1 MFRFTIATTNH
12 PTRIRFV
19 SNQPLGDDQID
30 FTNVDDAGGFP
41 LIQQLFYLP
50 FVKHVRLTENW
61 IEVERFDILEWTD
74 VQDEVALQLADYLN
88 QGGQIKKQAD
98 QKEAI
103 SVYAESTPNPA
114 VMKFVCSKRIVGEV
128 YEAKNIDDANNSPLA
143 TELFH
148 RPYVKELFMDQNFIS
163 ITKYEIA
170 QWDDIV
176 QDLRQ
181 YLRDYIADNKVVV
194 NGDASPKKD
203 APQTTYAGTALE
215 IIQILDQH
223 IKPAVASDGG
233 NIVFDSYNEELKSVQ
248 VILQGACSGC
258 PSSTF
263 TLKNGIEQL
272 LREMLPDKVE
282 NVTAI
287 NG

>member
-1 MFRFTIATTNH
+1 MFQFSIATTDR

-30 FTNVDDAGGFP
+30 FTNVDDAGAFP

-61 IEVERFDILEWTD
+61 IEVERFDILEWAD

-128 YEAKNIDDANNSPLA
+128 YEAKNIDEAINSPLA

-148 RPYVKELFMDQNFIS
+148 KPYVKEVFMDENFIS

-170 QWDDIV
+170 EWEEIV

-194 NGDASPKKD
+194 TGNASLKESV
-203 APQTTYAGTALE
+203 PQIVQEGTALE
-215 IIQILDQH
+215 IIQIIDQH

-233 NIVFDSYNEELKSVQ
+233 NIVFDSYDEKLKSVQ

-272 LREMLPDKVE
+272 LRDMLPGKVE
-282 NVTAI
+282 TVTAI

>member
-1 MFRFTIATTNH
+1 MFQFTIETTDH
-12 PTRIRFV
+12 PTQIRFE

-30 FTNVDDAGGFP
+30 FSNVDDAGGFP

-74 VQDEVALQLADYLN
+74 VQDEVASQLADYLN
-88 QGGQIKKQAD
+88 QGGQVKKQVD

-128 YEAKNIDDANNSPLA
+128 YEAKNIDEAMNSPLA

-148 RPYVKELFMDQNFIS
+148 KPYVKEVFMDENFIS

-170 QWDDIV
+170 QWDEIV

-181 YLRDYIADNKVVV
+181 YLRDYIADNKTVVT
-194 NGDASPKKD
+194 GDASPKEN
-203 APQTTYAGTALE
+203 ASQTQYTGTALK
-215 IIQILDQH
+215 IIQIIDQH

-233 NIVFDSYNEELKSVQ
+233 NIVFDSYDEELKSVQ

-272 LREMLPDKVE
+272 LREMLPGKVE
-282 NVTAI
+282 AVTAI

>member
-1 MFRFTIATTNH
+1 MFRFTIATTDH

-19 SNQPLGDDQID
+19 SNQSLGDDQMN

-50 FVKHVRLTENW
+50 FVKHVRLAENW
-61 IEVERFDILEWTD
+61 IEVERFDILDWTD
-74 VQDEVALQLADYLN
+74 VQDEVASQLADYLN
-88 QGGQIKKQAD
+88 QGGQVKKQMD
-98 QKEAI
+98 QNEAI

-128 YEAKNIDDANNSPLA
+128 YEAKNIDEAKNSPLA

-148 RPYVKELFMDQNFIS
+148 KPYVKEVFLDENFIS

-181 YLRDYIADNKVVV
+181 YLRDYIANNKAVVT
-194 NGDASPKKD
+194 GATSPKEKS
-203 APQTTYAGTALE
+203 PQNTYEGTALE
-215 IIQILDQH
+215 IVQIIDQH
-223 IKPAVASDGG
+223 VKPAVASDGG
-233 NIVFDSYNEELKSVQ
+233 NIVFDSYDENSKTVQ

-272 LREMLPDKVE
+272 LRDMLPGKVDS
-282 NVTAI
+282 VTAI

>member
-1 MFRFTIATTNH
+1 MFQFTIAATNN

-19 SNQPLGDDQID
+19 SNQPLGEDEVD
-30 FTNVDDAGGFP
+30 FDNVDDAGGFP

-61 IEVERFDILEWTD
+61 IEVERFDILEWPD
-74 VQDEVALQLADYLN
+74 VQDEVATQLADYLN
-88 QGGQIKKQAD
+88 QGGKVKMQAN

-103 SVYAESTPNPA
+103 TVYAESTPNPA
-114 VMKFVCSKRIVGEV
+114 VMKFVCSKRIVGEIC
-128 YEAKNIDDANNSPLA
+128 EAKNIEEAKNSPLA

-148 RPYVKELFMDQNFIS
+148 KAYIKEVFMEENFIS
-163 ITKYEIA
+163 ITKYDIA
-170 QWDDIV
+170 EWDDIV
-176 QDLRQ
+176 QELRV
-181 YLRDYIADNKVVV
+181 YLRDYIASNKVIVTEV
-194 NGDASPKKD
+194 AMPKDKSQ
-203 APQTTYAGTALE
+203 QTVHKGTAKE
-215 IIQILDQH
+215 IIQIIDQH

-233 NIVFDSYNEELKSVQ
+233 NIVFDSYDEESKTVQ

-272 LREMLPDKVE
+272 LRDMLPGKVE
-282 NVTAI
+282 AVTAI

>member
-1 MFRFTIATTNH
+1 MFQFTISPTDH
-12 PTRIRFV
+12 PTQIRFE

-30 FTNVDDAGGFP
+30 FSNVDDAGGFP

-74 VQDEVALQLADYLN
+74 VQDEVASQLADYLN
-88 QGGQIKKQAD
+88 QGGQVKKQVD

-114 VMKFVCSKRIVGEV
+114 VMKFVCSKRIVGKV
-128 YEAKNIDDANNSPLA
+128 YEAKNIDEAMNSPLA

-148 RPYVKELFMDQNFIS
+148 KPYVKEVFMDENFIS

-170 QWDDIV
+170 QWDEIV

-181 YLRDYIADNKVVV
+181 YLRDYIADNKTVVT
-194 NGDASPKKD
+194 GDASPKEN
-203 APQTTYAGTALE
+203 APQTQYTGTALK
-215 IIQILDQH
+215 IIQIIDQH
-223 IKPAVASDGG
+223 IKPAVSSDGG
-233 NIVFDSYNEELKSVQ
+233 NIVFDSYDEELKSVK

-272 LREMLPDKVE
+272 LCEMLPGKVE
-282 NVTAI
+282 AVTAI

>member
-1 MFRFTIATTNH
+1 MFKFTIATTDH

-30 FTNVDDAGGFP
+30 FSNVDDAGGFP

-50 FVKHVRLTENW
+50 FVKHVHLTEKW
-61 IEVERFDILEWTD
+61 IEVERFDILEWAD
-74 VQDEVALQLADYLN
+74 VQDEVASQLADYLN
-88 QGGQIKKQAD
+88 QGGHIKKQAD

-128 YEAKNIDDANNSPLA
+128 YEAKNIDEANNSPLA

-148 RPYVKELFMDQNFIS
+148 KPYVKEVFMDENFVS

-170 QWDDIV
+170 QWEEIV

-181 YLRDYIADNKVVV
+181 YLRDYIADNKAVVTG
-194 NGDASPKKD
+194 NASPKESAQQILKE
-203 APQTTYAGTALE
+203 GTALE
-215 IIQILDQH
+215 IIQIIDQH

-233 NIVFDSYNEELKSVQ
+233 NIVFDSYDEELKSVQ

-272 LREMLPDKVE
+272 LREMLPGKVE
-282 NVTAI
+282 SVTAI

>member
-1 MFRFTIATTNH
+1 MFQFTIVTTDH

-19 SNQPLGDDQID
+19 SNQPLCDDQID

-50 FVKHVRLTENW
+50 FVKHIRLTENW
-61 IEVERFDILEWTD
+61 IEVERFDILDWTD
-74 VQDEVALQLADYLN
+74 VQDEVASQLADYLN
-88 QGGQIKKQAD
+88 QGGQVKKQAD

-215 IIQILDQH
+215 IIQILDKH

>member
-1 MFRFTIATTNH
+1 MFQFTIAATNN

-19 SNQPLGDDQID
+19 SNQPLGEDEVD
-30 FTNVDDAGGFP
+30 FANVDHAGGFP

-61 IEVERFDILEWTD
+61 IEVERFDILEWPD
-74 VQDEVALQLADYLN
+74 VQDEVATQLADYLN
-88 QGGQIKKQAD
+88 QGGKVKMQAN

-103 SVYAESTPNPA
+103 TVYAESTPNPA
-114 VMKFVCSKRIVGEV
+114 TIKFVCSKRIVGEI
-128 YEAKNIDDANNSPLA
+128 YEAKNIEEAKNSPLA

-148 RPYVKELFMDQNFIS
+148 KAYIKEVFMDENFIS
-163 ITKYEIA
+163 ITKYDIA
-170 QWDDIV
+170 EWDDIV
-176 QDLRQ
+176 QELRE
-181 YLRDYIADNKVVV
+181 YLRDYIASNKVIVTEV
-194 NGDASPKKD
+194 ATPKDKSQ
-203 APQTTYAGTALE
+203 QTVHEGTAKE
-215 IIQILDQH
+215 IIQIIDQH

-233 NIVFDSYNEELKSVQ
+233 NIVFDSYDEESKAVQ

-272 LREMLPDKVE
+272 LRDMLPGKVE
-282 NVTAI
+282 AVTAI

>member
-1 MFRFTIATTNH
+1 MYKFTIATTNH

-19 SNQPLGDDQID
+19 SSQPLGDDEID
-30 FTNVDDAGGFP
+30 FANVDDAGGFP

-50 FVKHVRLTENW
+50 FVKHVRLAINW
-61 IEVERFDILEWTD
+61 IEVERFDILQWSD
-74 VQDEVALQLADYLN
+74 VQDEVATQLADYLN
-88 QGGQIKKQAD
+88 QGGKVKMEAH

-103 SVYAESTPNPA
+103 TVYAESTPNPA
-114 VMKFVCSKRIVGEV
+114 VMKFVCSKRIVGEI
-128 YEAKNIDDANNSPLA
+128 YEAKNIEEAKNSPLA

-148 RPYVKELFMDQNFIS
+148 KAYIKEVFMDENFIS
-163 ITKYEIA
+163 ITKYDIA
-170 QWDDIV
+170 EWDDIV
-176 QDLRQ
+176 QELRE
-181 YLRDYIADNKVVV
+181 YLRDYIAANNVIVTEV
-194 NGDASPKKD
+194 ATPKDKSQ
-203 APQTTYAGTALE
+203 QTVHEGTAKE
-215 IIQILDQH
+215 IIQIIDQH

-233 NIVFDSYNEELKSVQ
+233 NIVFDAYDEKSKAVR

-272 LREMLPDKVE
+272 LRDMLPGKVE
-282 NVTAI
+282 AVTAI

>member
-1 MFRFTIATTNH
+1 MFQFTIATTDH

-19 SNQPLGDDQID
+19 SNQSLGDDQMN

-50 FVKHVRLTENW
+50 FVKHVSLAENW
-61 IEVERFDILEWTD
+61 VEVERFDILDWTD
-74 VQDEVALQLADYLN
+74 VQDEVASQLADYLN
-88 QGGQIKKQAD
+88 QGGQVKKQMD
-98 QKEAI
+98 QNEAI

-128 YEAKNIDDANNSPLA
+128 YEAKNIDEAKNSPLA

-148 RPYVKELFMDQNFIS
+148 KPYVKEVFLDENFIS

-181 YLRDYIADNKVVV
+181 YLRDYIANNKAVVT
-194 NGDASPKKD
+194 GATSLKEKSPKI
-203 APQTTYAGTALE
+203 THEGTALE
-215 IIQILDQH
+215 IIQIIDQH
-223 IKPAVASDGG
+223 VKPAVASDGG
-233 NIVFDSYNEELKSVQ
+233 NIVFDSYDENSKTVQ

-272 LREMLPDKVE
+272 LRDMLPGKVDS
-282 NVTAI
+282 VTAI

>member
-1 MFRFTIATTNH
+1 MFHFSIATTDH
-12 PTRIRFV
+12 PTRIHFV
-19 SNQPLGDDQID
+19 SNQPLCDDEID

-50 FVKHVRLTENW
+50 FVKHVRLAENW

-74 VQDEVALQLADYLN
+74 VQDEVASQLADYLN
-88 QGGQIKKQAD
+88 QGGQVKKQMD

-128 YEAKNIDDANNSPLA
+128 YEAKNIDQAKNSPLA

-148 RPYVKELFMDQNFIS
+148 KPYVKEVFLDENFIS

-181 YLRDYIADNKVVV
+181 YLRDYIADSKAVVT
-194 NGDASPKKD
+194 GAISPKEK
-203 APQTTYAGTALE
+203 APQITHEGTALE
-215 IIQILDQH
+215 IIQIINQH
-223 IKPAVASDGG
+223 VKPAVASDGG
-233 NIVFDSYNEELKSVQ
+233 NIVFDSYDEDSKTVQ

-272 LREMLPDKVE
+272 LRDMLPGKVE
-282 NVTAI
+282 AVTAI
-287 NG
+287 ND

>member
-1 MFRFTIATTNH
+1 MFQFTIATTDH

-19 SNQPLGDDQID
+19 SSQPLGDDQID

-74 VQDEVALQLADYLN
+74 VQDEVASQLADYLN
-88 QGGQIKKQAD
+88 QGGQVKKQVD

-128 YEAKNIDDANNSPLA
+128 YEAKNIDEAMNSPLA

-148 RPYVKELFMDQNFIS
+148 KPYVKEVFMDENFIS

-170 QWDDIV
+170 QWDEIV

-181 YLRDYIADNKVVV
+181 YLRDYIADNKTVVT
-194 NGDASPKKD
+194 GDASPKEN
-203 APQTTYAGTALE
+203 ASQTQYTGTALK
-215 IIQILDQH
+215 IIQIIDQH

-233 NIVFDSYNEELKSVQ
+233 NIVFDSYDEELKSVQ

-272 LREMLPDKVE
+272 LREMLPGKVE
-282 NVTAI
+282 AVTAI

>member
-1 MFRFTIATTNH
+1 MFQFTIAPTDH
-12 PTRIRFV
+12 PTQIRFE

-30 FTNVDDAGGFP
+30 FSNVDDAGGFP

-74 VQDEVALQLADYLN
+74 VQDEVASQLADYLN
-88 QGGQIKKQAD
+88 QGGQVKKQVD

-128 YEAKNIDDANNSPLA
+128 YEAKNIDEAMNSPLA

-148 RPYVKELFMDQNFIS
+148 KPYVKEVFMDENFIS

-170 QWDDIV
+170 QWDEIV

-181 YLRDYIADNKVVV
+181 YLRDYIADNKTVVT
-194 NGDASPKKD
+194 GDASPKEN
-203 APQTTYAGTALE
+203 ASQTQYTGTALK
-215 IIQILDQH
+215 IIQIIDQH

-233 NIVFDSYNEELKSVQ
+233 NIVFDSYDEELKSVQ

-263 TLKNGIEQL
+263 TLKNGIE
-272 LREMLPDKVE
+272 
-282 NVTAI
+282 
-287 NG
+287 

>member
-1 MFRFTIATTNH
+1 MFQFTIATTKH

-19 SNQPLGDDQID
+19 SSQPLGGDEID
-30 FTNVDDAGGFP
+30 FANVDDAGGYP

-50 FVKHVRLTENW
+50 FVKHVRLAENW
-61 IEVERFDILEWTD
+61 IEVERFDILQWSD
-74 VQDEVALQLADYLN
+74 VQDEVATQLADYLN
-88 QGGQIKKQAD
+88 QGGKVKMEAH

-103 SVYAESTPNPA
+103 TVYAESTPNPA
-114 VMKFVCSKRIVGEV
+114 AMKFVCSKRIVGEV
-128 YEAKNIDDANNSPLA
+128 YEAKNIEEAKNSPLA

-148 RPYVKELFMDQNFIS
+148 KAYIKEIFMDENFIS
-163 ITKYEIA
+163 ITKYDIA
-170 QWDDIV
+170 AWDDIV
-176 QDLRQ
+176 QELRE
-181 YLRDYIADNKVVV
+181 YLRDYIAANKAIVTKVET
-194 NGDASPKKD
+194 PKDKSQ
-203 APQTTYAGTALE
+203 QTVHEGTAKE
-215 IIQILDQH
+215 IIQIIDQH

-233 NIVFDSYNEELKSVQ
+233 NIVFDSYDEKRKAVR

-272 LREMLPDKVE
+272 LRDMLPGKVE
-282 NVTAI
+282 AVTAI

>member
-1 MFRFTIATTNH
+1 MFRFTIATTDH

-19 SNQPLGDDQID
+19 SNQSLGDDQMN
-30 FTNVDDAGGFP
+30 FTNVDDAEGFP

-50 FVKHVRLTENW
+50 FVKHVRLAENW
-61 IEVERFDILEWTD
+61 IEVERFDILDWID
-74 VQDEVALQLADYLN
+74 VQDEVASQLADYLN
-88 QGGQIKKQAD
+88 LGGQVKKQMN
-98 QKEAI
+98 QNEAI

-128 YEAKNIDDANNSPLA
+128 YEAKNIDEAKNSPLA

-148 RPYVKELFMDQNFIS
+148 KPYVKEVFLDENFIS

-181 YLRDYIADNKVVV
+181 YLRDYIANNKSVVT
-194 NGDASPKKD
+194 GATFPKEKSP
-203 APQTTYAGTALE
+203 QITHEGTALE
-215 IIQILDQH
+215 IIQIIDQH
-223 IKPAVASDGG
+223 VKPAVASDGG
-233 NIVFDSYNEELKSVQ
+233 NIVFDSYDENNKTVQ

-272 LREMLPDKVE
+272 LRDMLPGKVDV
-282 NVTAI
+282 VTAI

>member
-1 MFRFTIATTNH
+1 MFQFTIATTDH

-19 SNQPLGDDQID
+19 SSQPLGDDQID

-50 FVKHVRLTENW
+50 FVKRVHLTENW
-61 IEVERFDILEWTD
+61 IEVERFDILEWAD
-74 VQDEVALQLADYLN
+74 VQDEVASQLADYLN
-88 QGGQIKKQAD
+88 QGGQVKKQAD

-128 YEAKNIDDANNSPLA
+128 YEAKNIDDAKNSPLA

-148 RPYVKELFMDQNFIS
+148 KPYVKEVFLDENFIS

-170 QWDDIV
+170 QWDEIV

-181 YLRDYIADNKVVV
+181 YLRDYIANNKAVVT
-194 NGDASPKKD
+194 GATSQKEKSPQI
-203 APQTTYAGTALE
+203 AHEGTALE
-215 IIQILDQH
+215 IIQIIDQH

-272 LREMLPDKVE
+272 LREMLPGKVE
-282 NVTAI
+282 AVTAI